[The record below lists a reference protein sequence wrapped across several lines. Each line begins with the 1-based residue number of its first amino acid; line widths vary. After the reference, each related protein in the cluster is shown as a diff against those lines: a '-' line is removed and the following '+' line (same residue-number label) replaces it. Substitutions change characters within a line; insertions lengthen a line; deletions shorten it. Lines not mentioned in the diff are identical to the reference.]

1 MLRTITLKTLR
12 DQRRS
17 LPAWL
22 LGIVALVAMYAAVF
36 PSVSKSNDYATIMQQ
51 MPEAYKA
58 LFTVGGGDLS
68 TPTGYLNTELM
79 SLMAPLL
86 VLLYAITAGANG
98 IAGEEDRHT
107 LDLLLAQPVSRTRLV
122 LEKVAALTVGVAL
135 IVGVMGISLVV
146 GGALTEWRL
155 PSSHVVAAM
164 VQLGLLGVEYGVL
177 AVAVGAATGHPGI
190 AKAVPALLAVAG
202 YLVHGLAP
210 LVNWLDEL
218 KPVTPFRAYIGD
230 DPLRTGLP
238 VRWTAVL
245 LASSVVFVIAALL
258 AFRRRDIAT

>member
-22 LGIVALVAMYAAVF
+22 LGIVALVATYAAVY

-79 SLMAPLL
+79 TLMAPLL
-86 VLLYAITAGANG
+86 VLLYAITAGANS

-107 LDLLLAQPVSRTRLV
+107 APRPVRRPALAAGRGVQP
-122 LEKVAALTVGVAL
+122 VAALPDQPGEPRHGFTSPAGHRACGNRPTVA
-135 IVGVMGISLVV
+135 SL
-146 GGALTEWRL
+146 T
-155 PSSHVVAAM
+155 AA
-164 VQLGLLGVEYGVL
+164 G
-177 AVAVGAATGHPGI
+177 T
-190 AKAVPALLAVAG
+190 
-202 YLVHGLAP
+202 
-210 LVNWLDEL
+210 
-218 KPVTPFRAYIGD
+218 
-230 DPLRTGLP
+230 
-238 VRWTAVL
+238 
-245 LASSVVFVIAALL
+245 
-258 AFRRRDIAT
+258 